1 VGLTLLLL
9 ARVPVARVRNFFKF
23 FGRIGQLKSECRAT
37 FSSTTMSAIADP
49 VAVARFKALFGFEP
63 SSTKRSVEEV
73 DSLTVT
79 VKKEERAQL
88 KIDDRKAFDAHQKRA
103 CAAIADK
110 KKKFSIMAPKKGAE
124 ELKTVY
130 DVTDTI
136 ETFGKE
142 CAREDM
148 LDVFRIVKPL
158 TKSGDLVYLASDAP
172 SRTNLLD
179 HYNTLTLEEV
189 TLHCELIL
197 FYSKPFDVE
206 NLHWSADKLIASCDL
221 ELEKKVQEKIKLLPK
236 WQHRCGPI
244 LFKVMMDLILLTN
257 EDGIHAIINF
267 VRNLKL
273 KDQTGEN
280 VSEVASLLRGAVT
293 FLQNNKAVPTDIMEV
308 AHKIM
313 RECSTDAFVSEID
326 CIYFNHRQQVKT
338 ITLNDFLSKCESS
351 YRTLSTP
358 NADGKIVW
366 AAGTSRKKPAGGFHA
381 NGNQAPSDSNGNGY
395 GSRGTGKGNRG
406 PSKENPC
413 HICGAFDH
421 WSPDCPEKGSNKR
434 RSSASSKSSSNSQGP
449 TSPKKIPPKP
459 GESWSRFRNDV
470 KEYWCNK
477 CGYWTKS
484 HTADKHGKRDENST
498 NSSTTDKEQSSSSQ
512 SSSLPK
518 KTVGFTG
525 I

>member
-1 VGLTLLLL
+1 MTM
-9 ARVPVARVRNFFKF
+9 
-23 FGRIGQLKSECRAT
+23 
-37 FSSTTMSAIADP
+37 TTTSAIADP

-88 KIDDRKAFDAHQKRA
+88 KIDDRKSFDALQKRA

-142 CAREDM
+142 CVRDDM
-148 LDVFRIVKPL
+148 HDVFRIVKPL
-158 TKSGDLVYLASDAP
+158 TKSGDLVYLSSDTP
-172 SRTNLLD
+172 SRTNLLEF
-179 HYNTLTLEEV
+179 YSTLTLEEV

-206 NLHWSADKLIASCDL
+206 NLHWSADKLLASCDL

-280 VSEVASLLRGAVT
+280 VTEVASLLRGAVT

-338 ITLNDFLSKCESS
+338 ITLNDFLTKCESS

-381 NGNQAPSDSNGNGY
+381 NGNQLLPIRMVTVMAVAVLAKAIEVPAKRTRATFVVPLITGPRIVLTKAATS
-395 GSRGTGKGNRG
+395 GTHPLRLSPLPTIKVLPVPRRFHPNRESPG
-406 PSKENPC
+406 L
-413 HICGAFDH
+413 AF
-421 WSPDCPEKGSNKR
+421 
-434 RSSASSKSSSNSQGP
+434 AMM
-449 TSPKKIPPKP
+449 
-459 GESWSRFRNDV
+459 
-470 KEYWCNK
+470 
-477 CGYWTKS
+477 
-484 HTADKHGKRDENST
+484 
-498 NSSTTDKEQSSSSQ
+498 
-512 SSSLPK
+512 
-518 KTVGFTG
+518 
-525 I
+525 